1 MGSYLA
7 QVEFAYNNSTNQTI
21 RKCHFEM
28 TYGTQPHCPLNLTP
42 SSDKRQY
49 SAYAEKE
56 INKLHEHVRQLIIKK
71 KPIMVVIVIL
81 QITNQ
86 FIMT

>member
-42 SSDKRQY
+42 SSDKR
-49 SAYAEKE
+49 
-56 INKLHEHVRQLIIKK
+56 
-71 KPIMVVIVIL
+71 
-81 QITNQ
+81 
-86 FIMT
+86 